1 MMAEPGRIRRVS
13 EIDGSIAEPRA
24 SARLGFGGQRRR
36 APDQAALARRRVAV
50 SVLKRALPVLAFA
63 ALALVALW
71 PQIAGLEEGIRV
83 SYRKPTLSTQ
93 TGAASVLA
101 PRFQGTDERGRPY
114 TLSAES
120 AVQPAGSEV
129 VDLAQ
134 PRGDLTLED
143 GAWVMLQSDDGR
155 FNRGE
160 RVLDLSGNVAV
171 FHDSGY
177 EVRTDSARVDLR
189 AGRAEGDQPVAAQ
202 GPAGTLDA
210 LGFTIS
216 ERGDVVVFGGPARMV
231 LSSPSG
237 APAPPEGRRQ

>member
-1 MMAEPGRIRRVS
+1 MAEPVRIGKGA
-13 EIDGSIAEPRA
+13 EIDGSAAGGAEARP
-24 SARLGFGGQRRR
+24 RLGFTASRRR
-36 APDQAALARRRVAV
+36 APDQAALARRRLAV
-50 SVLKRALPVLAFA
+50 LALKRALPLLAFA

-83 SYRKPTLSTQ
+83 SYRKPTISTQ
-93 TGAASVLA
+93 TGAANVVD

-120 AVQPAGSEV
+120 ALQPAGS
-129 VDLAQ
+129 DIINLAQ

-143 GAWVMLQSDDGR
+143 GAWVMLQSDTGR
-155 FNRGE
+155 FHRAD
-160 RVLDLSGNVAV
+160 RMLDLAGDVTM

-177 EVRTDSARVDLR
+177 EVRTDAAHVDLR

-210 LGFTIS
+210 IGFVIS
-216 ERGDVVVFGGPARMV
+216 DRGDVVVFGGPARMV
-231 LSSPSG
+231 LSSPERAPEAGQGSG
-237 APAPPEGRRQ
+237 R